1 MKAKT
6 KTGDNLLDVNKWDFD
21 NKMMI
26 NFKAK
31 GTFDGFYQDENHL
44 MICTLWARPIDIVFT
59 GETPT
64 LAFESYDKDQLIL
77 KVI

>member
-6 KTGDNLLDVNKWDFD
+6 KTGLNILETNKWDFD
-21 NKMMI
+21 KRMII
-26 NFKAK
+26 NFVDKWIYK
-31 GTFDGFYQDENHL
+31 NFYQRDNHL
-44 MICTLWARPIDIVFT
+44 FIDTDSDVIDIVFT
-59 GETPT
+59 GEVPT

>member
-6 KTGDNLLDVNKWDFD
+6 KTGSAILETNKWDFD
-21 NKMMI
+21 KQMII
-26 NFKAK
+26 NFVDKWIYK
-31 GTFDGFYQDENHL
+31 NFYQRDNHL
-44 MICTLWARPIDIVFT
+44 FIDTDSDVIDIVFT